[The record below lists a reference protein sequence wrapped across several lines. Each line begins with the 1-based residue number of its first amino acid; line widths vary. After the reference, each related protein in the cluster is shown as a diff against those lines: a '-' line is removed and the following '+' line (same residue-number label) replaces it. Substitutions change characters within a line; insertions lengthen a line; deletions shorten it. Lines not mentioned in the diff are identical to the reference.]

1 MWTLVSWERN
11 WIYTCIKEEKEIWKL
26 QYLLRIISNCRKLEN
41 NLNVKYERITKYIM
55 IYPLDEILS
64 R

>member
-11 WIYTCIKEEKEIWKL
+11 WIYICIKEEKEIWKL

-41 NLNVKYERITKYIM
+41 LNVKYERITKYIM